1 MTALVGSRQPP
12 FAAPARYEHAFY
24 FGMAIVLLG
33 LVAAGF
39 APTFF
44 ARDVSA
50 LGPLASPVLVH
61 GVAGTLWLLLFA
73 TQVALVATRRVAWHR
88 RLGLAAA
95 AVAAVFVASG
105 VVVIANLERS
115 HGAEPLMWRAPHVFT
130 NAAPLTLFALF
141 VAAALWQRSRAARHK
156 RLMLLASVVLAPPA
170 IGRLFAELGMP
181 ELNLG
186 AYAALAFASSVF
198 DWLAHGRPHA
208 ISLLGAATLVAVDI
222 ATTAWLA
229 AVGS

>member
-1 MTALVGSRQPP
+1 VTALAGARQPRST
-12 FAAPARYEHAFY
+12 APARFEHAFY
-24 FGMAIVLLG
+24 GSAALVLLA

-50 LGPLASPVLVH
+50 LGPLPSAALAH
-61 GVAGTLWLLLFA
+61 GVAGTAWLLLFA
-73 TQVALVATRRVAWHR
+73 AQVALVATRRVAWHR

-95 AVAAVFVASG
+95 AVAAMFVASG

-115 HGAEPLMWRAPHVFT
+115 HGAEPLTWRAPHLFT
-130 NAAPLTLFALF
+130 NGAPLASFALL
-141 VAAALWQRSRAARHK
+141 VAAGIWHRATAARHK
-156 RLMLLASVVLAPPA
+156 RLMLLAAVVLAPPA
-170 IGRLFAELGMP
+170 IGRLFGELGLT
-181 ELNLG
+181 ELNFV
-186 AYAALAFASSVF
+186 AYAALAFASPAF

-208 ISLLGAATLVAVDI
+208 ISLLGAAALVAIDAV
-222 ATTAWLA
+222 TTAWLA